1 MRHLI
6 PLYFFLLAGISACSQ
21 HVPVI
26 QKLDSLPDRET
37 CKIAVLPFL
46 NESSFA
52 QGGAILN
59 TIFLSELV
67 DTGKFQVIQ
76 EGDILEVYRQLLIY
90 PNELPNREQ
99 LEMMGG
105 RLNADLYIGGIVQK
119 MSTQSSGAFSDPE
132 ITLVLLIYDGKSGK
146 LLWTTYH
153 RRRGNDYQKIMH
165 LGRITTI
172 AGLAHR
178 MSQETITDW
187 FAKGLTSCIK

>member
-1 MRHLI
+1 M
-6 PLYFFLLAGISACSQ
+6 GISACGR
-21 HVPVI
+21 HVPVV
-26 QKLDSLPDRET
+26 QKLKPLPDREI

-46 NESSFA
+46 NESSYA
-52 QGGAILN
+52 QGETILS

-67 DTGKFQVIQ
+67 NTGKFQVVQ
-76 EGDILEVYRQLLIY
+76 EGNVLEIYRQLLIY
-90 PNELPNREQ
+90 PNELPTREQ

-105 RLNADLYIGGIVQK
+105 RLNTDLYIGGIVQK
-119 MSTQSSGAFSDPE
+119 MTTKSSGDFSNPE
-132 ITLVLLIYDGKSGK
+132 ITLVLLLYDGKSGE

-153 RRRGNDYQKIMH
+153 RRRGDDYQKIMH

-187 FAKGLTSCIK
+187 LSKGLTSCTK